1 MQLGDIL
8 DDLTLDVA
16 TGSLEITH
24 VDIDSRECVPGS
36 LFFAMPGSSTNG
48 ARFASDAVGRG
59 ALCVIASAPVDVTA
73 PVVVVPSTQLSALCA
88 HASAASSVIPRPRL
102 DGRRHRYQRKD
113 ERDDDRR

>member
-36 LFFAMPGSSTNG
+36 LFSRCP
-48 ARFASDAVGRG
+48 ARRRTVRAS
-59 ALCVIASAPVDVTA
+59 PPT
-73 PVVVVPSTQLSALCA
+73 P
-88 HASAASSVIPRPRL
+88 
-102 DGRRHRYQRKD
+102 
-113 ERDDDRR
+113 

>member
-24 VDIDSRECVPGS
+24 VDIARVSAYRARSFSRCP
-36 LFFAMPGSSTNG
+36 ASSTNG

-59 ALCVIASAPVDVTA
+59 ALCVIASAP
-73 PVVVVPSTQLSALCA
+73 
-88 HASAASSVIPRPRL
+88 
-102 DGRRHRYQRKD
+102 
-113 ERDDDRR
+113 